1 MATKE
6 LNQSHPYL
14 VGAGWLRLCYEQTE
28 KKKKQVVFKVFTLE
42 SVISVQDLKLI
53 MRKWHAPAVGIRVG
67 QTGNR

>member
-6 LNQSHPYL
+6 LDQSHPYS
-14 VGAGWLRLCYEQTE
+14 VGASWLRLCYERTE
-28 KKKKQVVFKVFTLE
+28 KKKQQVVFKVFTLE

-53 MRKWHAPAVGIRVG
+53 MRNWHAPAVGIRVG